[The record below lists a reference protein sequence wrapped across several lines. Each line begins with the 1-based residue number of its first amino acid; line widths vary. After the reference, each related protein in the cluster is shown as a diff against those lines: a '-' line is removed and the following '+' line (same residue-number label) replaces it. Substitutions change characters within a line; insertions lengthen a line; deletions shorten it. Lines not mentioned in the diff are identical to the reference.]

1 MISNM
6 KLANSMLI
14 CWFLIVYCINAAA
27 NTQPNFIF
35 ILADDQAVLFNETDA
50 AYMPNLNKYIIEKG
64 ITFNNAYVSTP
75 VCCPSRTETIAAR
88 NFQNIG
94 APNGTCFNIDAQGN
108 IFNNSLSLFTK
119 LKSNGYIT
127 GTFGK
132 LTNDQAN
139 YWCNANQTALLKGF
153 SRINCPCK
161 FDNFYGLKYF
171 DLFLNGT
178 TKLYSITKNEN
189 AYETSVVG
197 NATIQFLKEYISD
210 DNVNSK
216 PFMIWIGPHSPHL
229 PATPAAWNGHK
240 FNNLKAPRTSN
251 FNMHVDN
258 HHTFVS
264 NNPAFNDT
272 AISFIDQIYRD
283 RIRSMISVDDI
294 IGDIFKF
301 MEHNPSDKLNINNT
315 YVIYNS
321 DHGFHLGQWRIPTN
335 KYQLY
340 ETDIN
345 VPLYITGP
353 NIYYNNSMFP
363 KKVDYMVGNI
373 DYLPTFLEL
382 ANINYN
388 VNDYD
393 GRSFAKILLNDNNI
407 EFNRTVYLTQYRY
420 ILDVY
425 IHDNDPNPNITT
437 FGDVGVWYPNENGQ
451 TYPGQH
457 KHPPCCNESG
467 VPYITDSLYS
477 DNWRGIRIRNNSH
490 NAIYAEFVDF
500 SWNENA
506 FQNPNFFEYY
516 DLNKDPFQIDNLYIN
531 LTKQQQ
537 NELHKTLMD
546 YGQCKGTQCW

>member
-1 MISNM
+1 MATFVVLYFYLLWVKYSNGA
-6 KLANSMLI
+6 ANS
-14 CWFLIVYCINAAA
+14 
-27 NTQPNFIF
+27 QPNFIF
-35 ILADDQAVLFNETDA
+35 ILADDQAASFNETDA
-50 AYMPNLNKYIIEKG
+50 SYMPNLNKYIIDRG
-64 ITFNNAYVSTP
+64 ISFKNAFVSTP

-139 YWCNANQTALLKGF
+139 YWCQPNQSPLLNGF

-161 FDNFYGLKYF
+161 FDNFYGLQYF
-171 DLFLNGT
+171 DLFLNGS
-178 TKLYSITKNEN
+178 TKSYSLKKSPI

-197 NATIQFLKEYISD
+197 NATMDFLSEYINND
-210 DNVNSK
+210 DLNSK
-216 PFMIWIGPHSPHL
+216 PFYIWIGPHSPHL
-229 PATPAAWNGHK
+229 PATPAEWNGDR
-240 FNNLKAPRTSN
+240 FNNLKAPRTPN
-251 FNMHVDN
+251 FNLHVDN

-264 NNPAFNDT
+264 DNPAFNDSD
-272 AISFIDQIYRD
+272 ISYIDQIYRD

-301 MEHNPSDKLNINNT
+301 MENNPSDKLNINNT
-315 YVIYNS
+315 YIIYNS

-353 NIYYNNSMFP
+353 NIYYNSNYP
-363 KKVDYMVGNI
+363 KIVDYLVGNI
-373 DYLPTFLEL
+373 DYLPTYLQL

-388 VNDYD
+388 INDYD
-393 GRSFAKILLNDNNI
+393 GRSFANILLNDGKDDK
-407 EFNRTVYLTQYRY
+407 FNRSIYLTQYRY

-437 FGDVGVWYPNENGQ
+437 FGDISVWFPDKNGS
-451 TYPGQH
+451 TYPGIN
-457 KHPPCCNESG
+457 KHPPCCNGSG
-467 VPYITDSLYS
+467 VAFVTDSLYS
-477 DNWRGIRIRNNSH
+477 DNWRAIRIINDTYNV
-490 NAIYAEFVDF
+490 IYAEFVDF
-500 SWNENA
+500 VWNENA
-506 FQNPNFFEYY
+506 FENPNFFEYY
-516 DLNKDPFQIDNLYIN
+516 DLDDDPYQIDNLYPN
-531 LTKQQQ
+531 LTKSQKD
-537 NELHKTLMD
+537 ELHSLLMQ
-546 YGQCKGTQCW
+546 YGACKGTKCW